1 MKALRLH
8 SLLPILASITTLLS
22 LSSAYAQ
29 INYQGRLTDSN
40 GSPLANGQKE
50 ITFHLFNEATGDSPP
65 LWGPFTATA
74 TIIDGRFNTVIG
86 PLDTG
91 ENDLTNTLSDLGTL
105 GTPHLQITVDG
116 VAILPRQRILAAPRA
131 LLADHAT
138 TAGSVGQPGSNAISI
153 NANLV
158 GIGTADP
165 EARLHVY
172 NGESGYE
179 SNEAA
184 DLVVEDNAHAFIQLK
199 PLPSHQAGLFFA
211 GGQGDASESG
221 HGSIRYMPDGSMEF
235 RNGGNQT
242 RMEIDGSNG
251 ALISNGSNQRN
262 PPENG
267 FNGGSGQRVILQPGS
282 STTTPSGFGIDS
294 GVLWSVVP
302 QNSNHRWYVG
312 TEEKMVLTHE
322 GNVGIGTSNPTEA
335 KLEVNGGTHV
345 ASMTGAYLYTSGAF
359 PAVGHGAKQV
369 SIKTSDTIWCGAYVI
384 ASSDERIKSR
394 SRRSNSAEDLQTLL
408 QLEVTDYQFKDTIAH
423 GSTPQK
429 KLIAQQ
435 VKEVYPQAVSL
446 HTNVI
451 PDIYQQAQI
460 ENGWIHLAT
469 ELKPGERVRLIGESE
484 EGIYEVIEAKPDQF
498 RIDFKSDGDRVFVY
512 GREVEDF
519 HTLDYDAIAMLNVS
533 ATQELKKEM
542 DAKVRTLSEENET
555 LKAKLANLERSMG
568 ALTRLVENLSPT
580 SVPVLAER

>member
-1 MKALRLH
+1 MK
-8 SLLPILASITTLLS
+8 SIYLTLTVFTLYS
-22 LSSAYAQ
+22 VSAPADQ
-29 INYQGRLTDSN
+29 MNYQGFLTDLQ
-40 GSPLANGQKE
+40 GAPLADGQYN
-50 ITFHLFNEATGDSPP
+50 ITFNIYSQPEGGTVV
-65 LWGPFTATA
+65 WGPYILDNGTAA
-74 TIIDGRFNTVIG
+74 GHGPKVSLAGGRFSTVIG
-86 PLDTG
+86 PQDVDG
-91 ENDLTNTLSDLGTL
+91 DLLSDSLNGNNRYL
-105 GTPHLQITVDG
+105 EIVVGSNAPIS
-116 VAILPRQRILAAPRA
+116 PRQQILAAPKAMYADRA
-131 LLADHAT
+131 GHAT
-138 TAGSVGQPGSNAISI
+138 SATAVGNPSGISAINIDGVAVDMPGTLNVQGNITADRVIPELLIAKDATITGKLRAIGSERTFEFFPGLSESSIDGTLTAALTANVGPQMRFQANSEAFFADLGLSGNNNKFVVETNDATRFAIDQ
-153 NANLV
+153 NGRV
-158 GIGTADP
+158 GIGT
-165 EARLHVY
+165 
-172 NGESGYE
+172 
-179 SNEAA
+179 
-184 DLVVEDNAHAFIQLK
+184 
-199 PLPSHQAGLFFA
+199 
-211 GGQGDASESG
+211 
-221 HGSIRYMPDGSMEF
+221 
-235 RNGGNQT
+235 
-242 RMEIDGSNG
+242 
-251 ALISNGSNQRN
+251 
-262 PPENG
+262 
-267 FNGGSGQRVILQPGS
+267 
-282 STTTPSGFGIDS
+282 
-294 GVLWSVVP
+294 
-302 QNSNHRWYVG
+302 
-312 TEEKMVLTHE
+312 
-322 GNVGIGTSNPTEA
+322 GTSELSSA